1 MNRAIPVNIYDGS
14 GNLLRIEFN
23 DTEGNHII
31 DAVWDEK
38 DEQTNENRVKFR
50 EWAYRFIEQKDYEVI
65 L

>member
-1 MNRAIPVNIYDGS
+1 MNRAIPVNVYDDS

-38 DEQTNENRVKFR
+38 DEQTNENRVEFR
-50 EWAYRFIEQKDYEVI
+50 KWAYRFIEQKDYEVI